1 MQKLSIK
8 QLIII
13 TLCLLV
19 LVVGCM
25 TIHQRRHFNKNVK
38 IDNVAV
44 GGLTAKQALKKLQD
58 NPQSPKIYVNNELVF
73 KDKQSV
79 AKFSSVDKQKIK
91 NALHSQYTFFPS
103 SKAKNIAIKPQNV
116 NQDEVSKID
125 QAVSQKVTE
134 LNNGRKAPVDAYAVY
149 ENGRVQVKPAVG
161 GTQYSLDGL
170 HNKVEN
176 EIAGGTVHLK
186 PKYTTPLSAN
196 SKTVQNEKAK
206 LEELSKRTVTY
217 QVQNKKYQLNCGE
230 IITRATYQNGKYHFD
245 TGAADSKINE
255 INNTQATLG
264 KSFEFRTHDGSVIK
278 TTDAGLYGW
287 KISKKQ
293 AGKTLTNVLV
303 ANKQTVNAK
312 NDIYGKGYNQQG
324 TGYNTTSNN
333 GIGDTYAEVSLADQ
347 HAWFYKDGKCVLS
360 TDIVSGT
367 NNKDNET
374 PKGVW
379 YIMYQQTPS
388 VLRGLNDDG
397 SKYAS
402 KVQYWSPFTD
412 SGCGFH
418 DASWRH
424 DWSKQAYLA
433 KGGGS
438 HGCINMHPDVAGQAF
453 HDLQKNEPVI
463 IY

>member
-44 GGLTAKQALKKLQD
+44 GGLTAKQALKRLQD

-79 AKFSSVDKQKIK
+79 AKFSSADEQKIK

-103 SKAKNIAIKPQNV
+103 SKEKNIAIKPQNV

-149 ENGRVQVKPAVG
+149 ENDRVQVKPAVG

-176 EIAGGTVHLK
+176 EISGGTIYLRPVYK
-186 PKYTTPLSAN
+186 APLSAN

-217 QVQNKKYQLNCGE
+217 QVQNKKYKLNCGE

-245 TGAADSKINE
+245 TGAANSKIDE

-264 KSFEFRTHDGSVIK
+264 KSFEFKTHDGSVIK
-278 TTDAGLYGW
+278 TADAG
-287 KISKKQ
+287 
-293 AGKTLTNVLV
+293 
-303 ANKQTVNAK
+303 
-312 NDIYGKGYNQQG
+312 
-324 TGYNTTSNN
+324 
-333 GIGDTYAEVSLADQ
+333 
-347 HAWFYKDGKCVLS
+347 
-360 TDIVSGT
+360 
-367 NNKDNET
+367 
-374 PKGVW
+374 
-379 YIMYQQTPS
+379 
-388 VLRGLNDDG
+388 
-397 SKYAS
+397 
-402 KVQYWSPFTD
+402 
-412 SGCGFH
+412 
-418 DASWRH
+418 
-424 DWSKQAYLA
+424 
-433 KGGGS
+433 
-438 HGCINMHPDVAGQAF
+438 
-453 HDLQKNEPVI
+453 
-463 IY
+463 